1 MIDLTNPIFKDED
14 KAREHMEAL
23 RWPDGP
29 YCPHCGEAENVHRL
43 EGKSHRKGLYQ
54 CNSCLQT
61 FTVTVGSVM
70 ERSKIP
76 LTKWALGFHLM
87 AASKKGVSAHQLHR
101 TLGVT
106 YKTAWFM
113 AHRIR
118 EAMRLG
124 PLSPPMGSGGA
135 VVEAD
140 ETFTGKNKFPK
151 MKGGYQHKNVVLT
164 LVERGGEAR
173 SFHIDRADAA
183 SIIPVVRKN
192 VAHEAKVA
200 TDEAAYYR
208 PLGRE
213 GFDHQTVNHAQEE
226 WVRGE
231 VHSNTV
237 EGYFSVFKRGMKGV
251 YQHCSEQ
258 HLHRYLAEFDFRY
271 SNRVALGVDD
281 AARAGKAIKGA
292 VGKRL
297 TYQQPH
303 QRQGDQGEG

>member
-1 MIDLTNPIFKDED
+1 MAIDLTNPIFHDED
-14 KAREHMEAL
+14 KAREHLEAL

-29 YCPHCGEAENVHRL
+29 FCPHCGETENVRRL
-43 EGKSHRKGLYQ
+43 EGKSHRKGLFQ
-54 CNSCLQT
+54 CNSCAQT

-76 LTKWALGFHLM
+76 LAKWVLGFHLM

-101 TLGVT
+101 TLGIT

-135 VVEAD
+135 VVEVD
-140 ETFTGKNKFPK
+140 ETFTGKSKFPK
-151 MKGGYQHKNVVLT
+151 MKGGYQHKNAVLT

-183 SIIPVVRKN
+183 SIIPVVREN

-208 PLGRE
+208 PLDRE
-213 GFDHQTVNHAQEE
+213 GFDHKTVNHAKED
-226 WVRGE
+226 WVRGD

-237 EGYFSVFKRGMKGV
+237 EGYFSIFKRGMKGV
-251 YQHCSEQ
+251 YQHCSEK

-271 SNRVALGVDD
+271 SNRSALGVEDGQ
-281 AARAGKAIKGA
+281 RADKIIKGA

-297 TYQQPH
+297 QY
-303 QRQGDQGEG
+303 RQSREARTA

>member
-1 MIDLTNPIFKDED
+1 MTIDLTNPIFHDED

-29 YCPHCGEAENVHRL
+29 FCPHCGEVENVRRL
-43 EGKSHRKGLYQ
+43 EGKSHRKGLIQ

-70 ERSKIP
+70 ERSKVP
-76 LTKWALGFHLM
+76 LTKWVLGFHLM

-124 PLSPPMGSGGA
+124 PLAPPMGSGGA
-135 VVEAD
+135 VVEVD
-140 ETFTGKNKFPK
+140 ETFTGKNQFPK

-183 SIIPVVRKN
+183 SIIPVVNAN
-192 VAHEAKVA
+192 VASEAKIA

-208 PLGRE
+208 PLERE
-213 GFDHQTVNHAQEE
+213 GFNHKTVNHAQEE
-226 WVRGE
+226 WVRGD

-251 YQHCSEQ
+251 YQHCSEK

-271 SNRVALGVDD
+271 SNRSALGVEDSE
-281 AARAGKAIKGA
+281 RADKIIKGA
-292 VGKRL
+292 AGRRL
-297 TYQQPH
+297 HYRQPRAPH
-303 QRQGDQGEG
+303 TA